1 MVKIPLKTAFIVI
14 CLTIALQANYTIF
27 AGGSGLNKGDVSPNP
42 EFLYENFYDVT
53 TKIRGTTT
61 LYDYKEDKIMLVAFM
76 PDITDKNKYAD
87 VMTSAFST
95 YFVRG
100 MAFGESYQWN
110 DYKDNLKVLIVTNN
124 DQSVIRK
131 YMDDNAPDFDLV
143 ADINMD
149 MAHSFGINTW
159 SSVSE
164 GSFVYVIDKNN
175 RISYASHNYKGEGEK
190 LRAVQKEISGL
201 LDINLPA
208 PDISG
213 NKKTLF
219 TGDAA
224 PDFSF
229 TYTTLDGNFSSTEES
244 AKLSDYAGKKNVI
257 IAFYPAPYSL
267 SCAMEVKSFDAFA
280 EDQTL
285 KKITESS
292 MGESDVE
299 FLMIS
304 NSSLEILA
312 KWKNDM
318 KLKNVKLVSDY
329 SGMISALYNSY
340 NQFGYFNRTLF
351 IVDKSGMLSYIDWNY
366 EVNDT
371 DFNKVKDQLG
381 LISENR

>member
-1 MVKIPLKTAFIVI
+1 MIKIPLKSAFIAI
-14 CLTIALQANYTIF
+14 CLVIAIQVNYTVI
-27 AGGSGLNKGDVSPNP
+27 AGDNGLNKGDVSPNP
-42 EFLYENFYDVT
+42 EFLYENFYEVT
-53 TKIRGTTT
+53 PKIKGTTT
-61 LYDYKEDKIMLVAFM
+61 LYDYKENKIMLVAFM

-87 VMTSAFST
+87 VMTSAFTT
-95 YFVRG
+95 YFVHG
-100 MAFGESYQWN
+100 MAFGESYQWSE
-110 DYKDNLKVLIVTNN
+110 YKDNLKILIVTNN

-131 YMDDNAPDFDLV
+131 HMDDNAPGFDLV

-159 SSVSE
+159 NSVSD

-175 RISYASHNYKGEGEK
+175 RVSYASYNYKGEGEK
-190 LRAVQKEISGL
+190 LRAVQKEISAL

-213 NKKTLF
+213 NHATLF
-219 TGDAA
+219 TGDNA

-229 TYTTLDGNFSSTEES
+229 TYTTLDGNFSTSKES
-244 AKLSDYAGKKNVI
+244 AKLSDYTGKKNVI

-329 SGMISALYNSY
+329 SGQISALYNSY
-340 NQFGYFNRTLF
+340 NQFGFFNRTLF

-381 LISENR
+381 LISENK

>member
-1 MVKIPLKTAFIVI
+1 MVKIPLKSAFIAI
-14 CLTIALQANYTIF
+14 CLVIAIQVNYTVI
-27 AGGSGLNKGDVSPNP
+27 AGDNGLNKGDVSPNP
-42 EFLYENFYDVT
+42 EFLYENFYEVT
-53 TKIRGTTT
+53 PKIKGTTT
-61 LYDYKEDKIMLVAFM
+61 LYDYKENKIMLVAFM

-87 VMTSAFST
+87 VMTSAFTT
-95 YFVRG
+95 YFVHG
-100 MAFGESYQWN
+100 MAFGESYQWSE
-110 DYKDNLKVLIVTNN
+110 YKDNLKILIVTNN

-131 YMDDNAPDFDLV
+131 YMDDNAPGFDLV

-149 MAHSFGINTW
+149 MAHSFGINNW
-159 SSVSE
+159 SSVSD

-175 RISYASHNYKGEGEK
+175 RVSYASNNYKGEGEK
-190 LRAVQKEISGL
+190 LRAVQKEISVL

-213 NKKTLF
+213 NHATLF
-219 TGDAA
+219 TGDNA

-229 TYTTLDGNFSSTEES
+229 TYTTLDGNFSSTKES
-244 AKLSDYAGKKNVI
+244 AKLSDYTGKKNVI

-329 SGMISALYNSY
+329 SGQISALYNSY
-340 NQFGYFNRTLF
+340 NQFGFFNRTLF

>member
-1 MVKIPLKTAFIVI
+1 MVKIPLKSAFIAI
-14 CLTIALQANYTIF
+14 CLVIAIQVNYTVI
-27 AGGSGLNKGDVSPNP
+27 AGDNGLNKGDVSPNP
-42 EFLYENFYDVT
+42 EFLYENFYEVT
-53 TKIRGTTT
+53 PKIKGTTT
-61 LYDYKEDKIMLVAFM
+61 LYDYKENKIMLVAFM

-87 VMTSAFST
+87 VMTSAFT
-95 YFVRG
+95 VYFVHG
-100 MAFGESYQWN
+100 LAFGESYQWSE
-110 DYKDNLKVLIVTNN
+110 YKDNLKILIVTNN

-131 YMDDNAPDFDLV
+131 YMDDNAPGFDLV

-149 MAHSFGINTW
+149 MAHSFGINNW
-159 SSVSE
+159 SSVSD

-175 RISYASHNYKGEGEK
+175 RVSYASNNYKGEGEK
-190 LRAVQKEISGL
+190 LRAVQKEISVL

-213 NKKTLF
+213 NHATLF
-219 TGDAA
+219 TGDNA

-229 TYTTLDGNFSSTEES
+229 TYTTLDGNFSSTKES
-244 AKLSDYAGKKNVI
+244 AKLSDYTGKKNVI

-329 SGMISALYNSY
+329 SGQISALYNSY
-340 NQFGYFNRTLF
+340 NQFGFFNRTLF